1 MTDLSQRIADL
12 SPEKR
17 KLLEQWLK
25 GKGASAPGLQP
36 VSKEREPVS
45 NIEKEQTR
53 RFYNSINQQLDAAIF
68 GTYSVFLN
76 YGYVADESRQ
86 YSKVELPDHSLN
98 KNSVK
103 LVLEVIGDC
112 DIAHARLL
120 DVGCGR
126 GGTLDLINKYFN
138 ASQTIGIDLSTSAIL
153 FCKRNHDH
161 PRTCFLEGDAEALPF
176 GSGVFDVV
184 TNIESSHRY
193 PNIADFYLEV
203 LRVLK
208 TGGYFL
214 YADLVPAMLASERL
228 KNLQEI
234 GFVLEC
240 NRDITKNVLMSCDET
255 AERRLGA
262 FAEGYDPGL
271 MNEFLSVPGSQV
283 YDELK
288 NGEWA
293 YKVFRLKKHGC

>member
-17 KLLEQWLK
+17 KLLEQLLE
-25 GKGASAPGLQP
+25 GEGVSAPSPQP

-45 NIEKEQTR
+45 SKEKEQTR
-53 RFYNSINQQLDAAIF
+53 QFYNLINQQLDAAVF

-76 YGYVADESRQ
+76 YGYVADETRQ
-86 YSKVELPDHSLN
+86 YSQVELPDHSLN

-103 LVLEVIGDC
+103 LALEVIGDC
-112 DIAHARLL
+112 DISHSILL

-138 ASQTIGIDLSTSAIL
+138 TKQTIGIDLSTSAIL
-153 FCKRNHDH
+153 FCRRNYHY
-161 PRTCFLEGDAEALPF
+161 PRNCFLEGDAEELPF
-176 GSGVFDVV
+176 EGEVFDLV

-193 PNIADFYLEV
+193 PNIANFYLEV

-208 TGGYFL
+208 RGGYFL
-214 YADLVPAMLASERL
+214 YADLMPVMLVSERL

-234 GFVLEC
+234 GFVLES
-240 NRDITKNVLMSCDET
+240 NRDITKNVLLSCDEI

-262 FAEGYDPGL
+262 YADGHDPGL

-283 YDELK
+283 YEELK
-288 NGEWA
+288 NGEWI
-293 YKVFRLKKHGC
+293 YKIFRLKKHGR

>member
-1 MTDLSQRIADL
+1 MTDLSQRIAYL

-17 KLLEQWLK
+17 KLLEQWLD
-25 GKGASAPGLQP
+25 GAGVSAPGLQP
-36 VSKEREPVS
+36 VSKQREPVS
-45 NIEKEQTR
+45 SKEKERTR
-53 RFYNSINQQLDAAIF
+53 RFYNSINEQLDAAIF

-76 YGYVADESRQ
+76 YGYVADESQQ

-98 KNSVK
+98 KTSVK

-112 DIAHARLL
+112 DIANSKLL

-138 ASQTIGIDLSTSAIL
+138 ARQTIGIDLSTSAIL
-153 FCKRNHDH
+153 FCKRNYDD

-176 GSGVFDVV
+176 EDEVFDVV

-193 PNIADFYLEV
+193 PNIADFHLEV

-208 TGGYFL
+208 TGRYFL
-214 YADLVPAMLASERL
+214 YADLLPAMLASERI

-234 GFVLEC
+234 GFVLER
-240 NRDITKNVLMSCDET
+240 NRDITKNVLLSCDET

-262 FAEGYDPGL
+262 FAEGHDSGL

-283 YDELK
+283 YEELR

-293 YKVFRLKKHGC
+293 YKILRLRKA